1 MGNIR
6 NFIESVTTNGGASL
20 NINNGELNP
29 TKGYFVSVVGAEKKI
44 SNFNGDDLK
53 NYILENS
60 ELLNLENVFLG
71 GWMHKGEI
79 YLDCSQQIA
88 DKRTAIIKGMER
100 GQIAIYDAAK
110 GKEIL
115 LPTAQ
120 KCGTETQKK
129 TYMSQKA
136 TELCEN

>member
-20 NINNGELNP
+20 NINSGQFNP
-29 TKGYFVSVVGAEKKI
+29 IEGYFVSIVGAEKKI

-53 NYILENS
+53 NYVLENA
-60 ELLNLENVFLG
+60 ELLYNTDVFLG

-79 YLDCSQQIA
+79 YLDCSQQIT

-110 GKEIL
+110 GEEIL

-136 TELCEN
+136 NELCEN

>member
-20 NINNGELNP
+20 NINSGEFNP
-29 TKGYFVSVVGAEKKI
+29 TNGYFVSVVGAEKKI
-44 SNFNGDDLK
+44 NDFSGDDLEK
-53 NYILENS
+53 YILENS

-100 GQIAIYDAAK
+100 GQIAIFDAEN
-110 GKEIL
+110 GKEIP

-120 KCGTETQKK
+120 KCGTESQKK

-136 TELCEN
+136 NELCEN

>member
-20 NINNGELNP
+20 NINSGEFNP
-29 TKGYFVSVVGAEKKI
+29 TNGYFVSIVGAEKKI

-53 NYILENS
+53 NYVLENA
-60 ELLNLENVFLG
+60 ELLYNTDVFLG

-136 TELCEN
+136 NELCEN

>member
-29 TKGYFVSVVGAEKKI
+29 TKGYFVSVAGAENKI
-44 SNFNGDDLK
+44 
-53 NYILENS
+53 ENA
-60 ELLNLENVFLG
+60 ELLNTENVFLG

>member
-1 MGNIR
+1 MSNIK
-6 NFIESVTTNGGASL
+6 NFIQSVTTNGGASL
-20 NINNGELNP
+20 NINNGEFNP
-29 TKGYFVSVVGAEKKI
+29 NKGYFVSIAEAENKI
-44 SNFNGDDLK
+44 NDFSGDDLK
-53 NYILENS
+53 NYILENA

-88 DKRTAIIKGMER
+88 DKRTAIIKGMQR
-100 GQIAIYDAAK
+100 GQLAIYDAEN
-110 GKEIL
+110 GKEIS

>member
-20 NINNGELNP
+20 NINSGEFNP
-29 TKGYFVSVVGAEKKI
+29 TNGYFVSVVGAEKKI
-44 SNFNGDDLK
+44 NDFSGDDLEK
-53 NYILENS
+53 YILENV

-100 GQIAIYDAAK
+100 GQIAIFDAEN
-110 GKEIL
+110 GKEIS